1 MSKYLIG
8 GIIAILAVS
17 AGWFWWQSNANAPLI
32 IPNEPLPEP
41 ELIDELPEADQ
52 NAPQF
57 GPEPPSPPKAAKA
70 SREERRFN
78 RYDLDRNDEIS
89 RTEMMASRTKAFR
102 KLDID
107 GNNLLTFE
115 EWAVSTSNR
124 FEKAD
129 NNADLKLTRD
139 EFLSTKSKPSTR
151 PKCKC

>member
-8 GIIAILAVS
+8 GILAILTLS
-17 AGWFWWQSNANAPLI
+17 LGLFWWQSIANAPLA
-32 IPNEPLPEP
+32 IPNEPPPEP

-57 GPEPPSPPKAAKA
+57 GLAPPNPPKATKA

-78 RYDLDRNDEIS
+78 RYDLDRNEQIS
-89 RTEMMASRTKAFR
+89 RTEMMASRTKAFK

-115 EWAVSTSNR
+115 EWAISTSKR

-129 NNADLKLTRD
+129 SDNNLKLTRD
-139 EFLSTKSKPSTR
+139 EFRSTKSKSSPK